1 MALFHNEVNVKSVD
15 GREMPLMKII
25 SESLKFIAEK
35 AMDKLKEQIGEFKKE
50 KIRCVLTVPAL
61 WSEEHKMFM
70 RKAAVEA
77 ICESFFGGIMSYNWS
92 IDIGNL
98 FSNSLTGNI
107 SNVFPIQE
115 IENIFLKEIKL
126 AISLLISIIVI
137 IIIHS
142 IFKAIV
148 ENLGNSSFSQ
158 VIYFVQYLIIA
169 TVTINYFL
177 NCLEVT
183 KSAINDVTNFIN
195 LLIPL
200 LMTLMLTTGT
210 ITTVTAVQPIL
221 IFMISFIGN
230 FINLYLIPLLLI
242 SISISIVSNIS
253 DKIQIGKFSKF
264 LKSSIIWIL
273 GIILT
278 IFTCCLSLE
287 GTLTS
292 SVDGLTAKTAKAAV
306 SNFIPVVGKIMGD
319 TVDSVIGCGNIL
331 KNSVG
336 IIGVII
342 IIGIVAI
349 PIIKVLVMW
358 ISFKITSAVC
368 EVVAD
373 VKIVKLLELQH
384 MCLE

>member
-1 MALFHNEVNVKSVD
+1 MSDILNNQIDSL
-15 GREMPLMKII
+15 GI
-25 SESLKFIAEK
+25 SDFLEAS
-35 AMDKLKEQIGEFKKE
+35 KKY
-50 KIRCVLTVPAL
+50 TV
-61 WSEEHKMFM
+61 
-70 RKAAVEA
+70 
-77 ICESFFGGIMSYNWS
+77 ESFPDL
-92 IDIGNL
+92 DIGNL

-148 ENLGNSSFSQ
+148 ENLENSSFSQ

-373 VKIVKLLELQH
+373 VKIVKLLEQIADSYKILLA
-384 MCLE
+384 MLFSVSLMFVIGITLVIKITNSSLMYR

>member
-1 MALFHNEVNVKSVD
+1 MEDILNNQIETFGISKFLNASKQYTEEVFPD
-15 GREMPLMKII
+15 L
-25 SESLKFIAEK
+25 
-35 AMDKLKEQIGEFKKE
+35 D
-50 KIRCVLTVPAL
+50 
-61 WSEEHKMFM
+61 
-70 RKAAVEA
+70 
-77 ICESFFGGIMSYNWS
+77 IM
-92 IDIGNL
+92 NL
-98 FSNSLTGNI
+98 FNNSLSGNI
-107 SNVFPIQE
+107 TNVFSLQNIGK
-115 IENIFLKEIKL
+115 IFLNEINL
-126 AISLLISIIVI
+126 AISLLISILII

-142 IFKAIV
+142 VFKAIV

-177 NCLEVT
+177 TVLEVT
-183 KSAINDVTNFIN
+183 KDAISNVTNFIN

-210 ITTVTAVQPIL
+210 ITTATAIQPIL

-242 SISISIVSNIS
+242 SISISIVSNLS
-253 DKIQIGKFSKF
+253 DKVQIEKFSKF
-264 LKSSIIWIL
+264 FKSSIVWIL

-278 IFTCCLSLE
+278 IFTCTLSLE

-292 SVDGLTAKTAKAAV
+292 SVDGLTAKTAKAVV

-331 KNSVG
+331 KNAVG

-342 IIGIVAI
+342 IIGIVTV

-358 ISFKITSAVC
+358 FSFKLTAAVC

-373 VKIVKLLELQH
+373 VKIVKLLEQVADSYKILLAILFSVSV
-384 MCLE
+384 MFIIGITLVIKITNSSLMYR